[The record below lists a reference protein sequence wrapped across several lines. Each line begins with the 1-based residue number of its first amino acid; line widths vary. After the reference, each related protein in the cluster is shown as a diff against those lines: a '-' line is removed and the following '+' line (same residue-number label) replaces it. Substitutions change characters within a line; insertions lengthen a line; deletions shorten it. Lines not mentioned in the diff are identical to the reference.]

1 MSVRDPGTSP
11 NARLLRADALTA
23 SAPAGPL
30 EGALSLSVLTHT
42 FGFLLLG
49 LAISHLPDDGQRS
62 TTTAD
67 VPAQIVWLPQSGAA
81 DGGGGSGRDQPKPPR
96 RAELPGRDAL
106 TVTPVQGTSSA
117 TDRSRIDQ
125 EVDIRAVPMM
135 SGLQELPGLATTL
148 PSASTDSLGPGS
160 GDRAGDGTGAGNGPG
175 AGEGQGPGRD
185 RGMGGDAY
193 QIGNGVVAPR
203 LLKET
208 KPAYTADAMR
218 ARIQGV
224 VRMEAVVLPDG
235 SVGRIRIIRSLD
247 TTFGLDNEALAA
259 VKRWRFAPGTLG
271 GRAVSVL
278 VNIELA
284 FTLR

>member
-1 MSVRDPGTSP
+1 MTEREPGTSP
-11 NARLLRADALTA
+11 NAHFLRTDALTA

-42 FGFLLLG
+42 FGFLLLA

-62 TTTAD
+62 TTTSD
-67 VPAQIVWLPQSGAA
+67 LPAQIVWLPQSGAPS
-81 DGGGGSGRDQPKPPR
+81 GGGGSGHDRPEPPR

-106 TVTPVQGTSSA
+106 TVTPIKGTSSA
-117 TDRSRIDQ
+117 TDGSRIDQ
-125 EVDIRAVPMM
+125 EVDIRSVPMM
-135 SGLQELPGLATTL
+135 SGMQELPGLVTTL
-148 PSASTDSLGPGS
+148 PLVSTDSLGPGT
-160 GDRAGDGTGAGNGPG
+160 GERAGDGNGAGNGPG
-175 AGEGQGPGRD
+175 GGQGEGPGRD
-185 RGMGGDAY
+185 RGMGGEAY
-193 QIGNGVVAPR
+193 RIGTGVVAPR
-203 LLKET
+203 LIEET

-224 VRMEAVVLPDG
+224 VGMEAVVRPDG
-235 SVGRIRIIRSLD
+235 SVGRVRIIRSLD

-259 VKRWRFAPGTLG
+259 VKRWRFTPGTLG
-271 GRAVSVL
+271 GRAVPVL